1 MILINLLPHRVL
13 ARKRRR
19 DAFHAT
25 LLGAAIAGVLVAAG
39 VYLLYQSRIA
49 DQQARNQY
57 LQSEIQVLDNQIKQ
71 IASLESEITAL
82 RARQAAVEGLQS
94 DRNMPVH
101 LLNELARRLPDGVYL
116 TEMKQDGQTVAIK
129 GVAQSNERV
138 SELLRNLG
146 ESTWLASPQLGEI
159 ASASLALTPRDT
171 RRVSN
176 FAMTMRLLRA
186 SDLSP
191 PAAGAAAPARA
202 TPAVPRS

>member
-1 MILINLLPHRVL
+1 VILINLLPHRVL

-25 LLGAAIAGVLVAAG
+25 LLGSAIAGVLVAAG

-49 DQQARNQY
+49 DQQARNQF

-71 IASLESEITAL
+71 IATLESEITAL
-82 RARQAAVEGLQS
+82 RARQAAVEDLQS

-116 TEMKQDGQTVAIK
+116 TEMKQDGQSVAIK

-138 SELLRNLG
+138 SELLRNLA
-146 ESTWLASPQLGEI
+146 ESTWLASAQLGEI
-159 ASASLALTPRDT
+159 SFANLALTPRDT
-171 RRVSN
+171 RRVAN

-186 SDLSP
+186 SDLTP
-191 PAAGAAAPARA
+191 PAAPGAAPAA
-202 TPAVPRS
+202 PAPAVPRS